1 MSPNQSVTG
10 RAPIHQQLSFD
21 DLDQFAALQI
31 SDEANADAVI
41 AEILA
46 IPADR

>member
-1 MSPNQSVTG
+1 MGMSPERGVAG
-10 RAPIHQQLSFD
+10 RAPEDTDVEQLS
-21 DLDQFAALQI
+21 LDEVVALLA

-46 IPADR
+46 TLN